1 MFFPGCWSAILA
13 GALVFFALFAA
24 PEITFAA
31 TSYGTDFSYQQ
42 NDSTNG
48 AVTSSTAQERF
59 GVYFNMLSAPN
70 SKLTLTG
77 IFRLDIVNNTANTGA
92 NSFEVDPDVSLRMST
107 RAMQIGVG
115 YTDINVTNNIITG
128 GVAQTQTTK
137 STDAYVDSAFATGNL
152 PALRVRYDTRD
163 QSQTAS
169 GSPSTDTQ
177 TGDLHVSTNYR
188 IGIITF
194 NGDYD
199 NQATKTNTTSQ
210 TTDQTTID
218 GQVGASKSF
227 GSRLNLGARED
238 YNYALSTANGQSS
251 SKAYNSISELTASY
265 VPLAGA
271 QIQGSYLY
279 RLSEDLLNTS
289 GTGKTTQSTYYGSA
303 NYAFPKYL
311 RIYGSYILNDSTG
324 GISSSTSQT
333 LGGMDLNHHVGIFT
347 FSSRYEKRFDSNS
360 NQGSASTSDT
370 QDNIDWII
378 SAHPSMFLNMALSE
392 SYVNTSNSTDTASTS
407 NEFRFMTNIGPIK
420 NLSLNPYWDST
431 VATTSAA
438 ASTGSSSTSSTSST
452 TNTEVVIPVMYMLS
466 LRQRL
471 MMDFSDMYRMA
482 WTSGTGA
489 ATTTTTQNNA
499 VVRLSLARPLPNTML
514 TANAAF
520 NTSSGANTPSTTTS
534 SYSLMG
540 SWFDQPHAFNFNIL
554 YQPASTSAAT
564 MNFAAQ
570 YSLGVRLRNLAVS
583 LQARYNYSKVFTS
596 ERNDSQ
602 AIYVSLSVRK

>member
-1 MFFPGCWSAILA
+1 MFFPGYWSAIVA
-13 GALVFFALFAA
+13 GAVVFFALCAA

-42 NDSTNG
+42 NDAANGSATNN
-48 AVTSSTAQERF
+48 TAQERF

-92 NSFEVDPDVSLRMST
+92 TSFELDPDVALRMAT
-107 RAMQIGVG
+107 RATQIGVG
-115 YTDINVTNNIITG
+115 YTDINMTNNIITN
-128 GVAQTQTTK
+128 GVAQTQTSK
-137 STDAYVDSAFATGNL
+137 STDMYVDSAFATASL
-152 PALRVRYDTRD
+152 PALRVRYDARD

-177 TGDLHVSTNYR
+177 SGDFRVASNYR

-194 NGDYD
+194 SGDYD
-199 NQATKTNTTSQ
+199 NQATKTNTTAQ
-210 TTDQTTID
+210 TQDQTTID
-218 GQVGASKSF
+218 AQIGAAKSF

-238 YNYALSTANGQSS
+238 YNYALSTTNGQSS

-271 QIQGSYLY
+271 QVMGSYLY

-289 GTGKTTQSTYYGSA
+289 GTGRTAQSTYYGSA

-311 RIYGSYILNDSTG
+311 RIYGSYILNDSSG
-324 GISSSTSQT
+324 GINSSTSQT
-333 LGGMDLNHHVGIFT
+333 LAGVDLNHHVGIFT

-360 NQGSASTSDT
+360 TQGSSTSASTSTSDT
-370 QDNIDWII
+370 QDNLDWII
-378 SAHPSMFLNMALSE
+378 SARPSMFLNMALSE
-392 SYVNTSNSTDTASTS
+392 SYVSASNSANTGNTS
-407 NEFRFMTNIGPIK
+407 NEFRFMTNIGPVK
-420 NLSLNPYWDST
+420 NLTLNPYWDYT
-431 VATTSAA
+431 VA
-438 ASTGSSSTSSTSST
+438 STSPGSTST
-452 TNTEVVIPVMYMLS
+452 TNTEVVIPLMYALS

-482 WTSGTGA
+482 WAGGTGA
-489 ATTTTTQNNA
+489 ATTSTTQNNA

-520 NTSSGANTPSTTTS
+520 NTTSGSNTPSTSSS

-540 SWFDQPHAFNFNIL
+540 SWFDQPHVLNFNIL
-554 YQPASTSAAT
+554 YQPAASTSPAI
-564 MNFAAQ
+564 MNFAVQ
-570 YSLGVRLRNLAVS
+570 YGLGVRLRNLSVS
-583 LQARYNYSKVFTS
+583 FQARYNYSQVFTS

-602 AIYVSLSVRK
+602 SIYVSLSVRK